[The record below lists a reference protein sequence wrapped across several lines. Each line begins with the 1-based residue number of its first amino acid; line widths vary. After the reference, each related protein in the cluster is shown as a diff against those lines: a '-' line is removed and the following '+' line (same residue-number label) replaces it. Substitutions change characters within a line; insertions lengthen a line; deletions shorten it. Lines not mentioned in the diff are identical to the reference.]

1 LQDVSPFY
9 FAMPYYVY
17 ILKSLR
23 DNSYY
28 VGSTQD
34 LNSRF
39 GRHNQGQSKYTRNKR
54 PWELEYSEEFQDKG
68 AALRREN
75 FIKRQE
81 SRGFIESL
89 VRTSR

>member
-1 LQDVSPFY
+1 
-9 FAMPYYVY
+9 MPYYVY

-34 LNSRF
+34 LNSRLE
-39 GRHNQGQSKYTRNKR
+39 RHNQGRSKYTKNKI
-54 PWELEYSEEFQDKG
+54 PWDLEYSEEFQDRVS
-68 AALRREN
+68 ALRREN
-75 FIKRQE
+75 SIKRQK
-81 SRGFIESL
+81 SREFIESL